1 MRASHVF
8 LQPMMSVL
16 SALVLVLAGCS
27 GDRHI
32 TTSSPQA
39 LESYKKGVELWEK
52 FYYAE
57 ASAAFDE
64 ALHLDSSFA
73 MAWTRRAFLS
83 DATRNRERALTDIAH
98 AVSLLP
104 YVTPFEQRF
113 IRLQE
118 YRLRNAERQAI
129 GLADSMIALYPNDAE
144 LYLIRGNLY
153 ESGKSIEEAIQS
165 YRRATEVDT
174 GFALAVMSLGY
185 AYSTA
190 GNQENAIEQMERYI
204 RLAPDAA
211 DPRASF
217 ADILLRV
224 GRYEEALAQ
233 YTESLGLKPDYWYSM
248 NQIGTIYMIRGRL
261 KEAEEQFH
269 KGLLHLPE
277 SRQLTASHLALD
289 ANLNILRGAYAEAL
303 EQTRRALEMD
313 PENLDA
319 ASGKVTALRKLH
331 EYSQSRKALEDFRGG
346 LEKLNLHHSRSMLGY
361 YLLAARL
368 LLDEGDA
375 LGAKAACDS
384 ALEYT
389 TVLARGPVFRQLAEI
404 HLRESA
410 FEDALDACEEALR
423 VNPNNPDALLTL
435 VKVYAAQGDRSM
447 ARAIGGRLLDFWKD
461 ADADFESLRELRTLL
476 NLKAGKNL
484 SGGFQK
490 APLTNPAT

>member
-1 MRASHVF
+1 
-8 LQPMMSVL
+8 
-16 SALVLVLAGCS
+16 
-27 GDRHI
+27 
-32 TTSSPQA
+32 
-39 LESYKKGVELWEK
+39 
-52 FYYAE
+52 
-57 ASAAFDE
+57 
-64 ALHLDSSFA
+64 
-73 MAWTRRAFLS
+73 
-83 DATRNRERALTDIAH
+83 
-98 AVSLLP
+98 
-104 YVTPFEQRF
+104 
-113 IRLQE
+113 
-118 YRLRNAERQAI
+118 
-129 GLADSMIALYPNDAE
+129 
-144 LYLIRGNLY
+144 
-153 ESGKSIEEAIQS
+153 
-165 YRRATEVDT
+165 
-174 GFALAVMSLGY
+174 
-185 AYSTA
+185 
-190 GNQENAIEQMERYI
+190 
-204 RLAPDAA
+204 
-211 DPRASF
+211 
-217 ADILLRV
+217 
-224 GRYEEALAQ
+224 
-233 YTESLGLKPDYWYSM
+233 
-248 NQIGTIYMIRGRL
+248 
-261 KEAEEQFH
+261 
-269 KGLLHLPE
+269 
-277 SRQLTASHLALD
+277 
-289 ANLNILRGAYAEAL
+289 
-303 EQTRRALEMD
+303 MD